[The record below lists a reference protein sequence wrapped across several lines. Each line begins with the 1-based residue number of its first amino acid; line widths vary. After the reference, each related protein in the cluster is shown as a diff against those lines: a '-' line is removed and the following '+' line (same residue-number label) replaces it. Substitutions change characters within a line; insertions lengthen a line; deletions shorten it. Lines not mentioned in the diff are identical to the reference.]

1 MYTCTGAE
9 DNVERGLLARNDASS
24 PTASANV
31 QSINLPEKN
40 YKAIVQEYCQKHY
53 LVMPEYVTEYPSD
66 ATGFVSVLTVNGK
79 EYHSKPMSGKKKA
92 EQDAAG
98 RAAVDIGLVKLDSRL
113 ESYTPVNGSVSGPA
127 RRFTNGDAA
136 PASYSSTSLGGG
148 GASIR
153 SRYSARTPAV
163 PESEFNNKLQLSVH
177 VSVLI
182 RLLIKTFFILQTSQR
197 TTRESC
203 KSFWPSE
210 VSVTLGIPRHWATE
224 VGSCQRSL

>member
-1 MYTCTGAE
+1 MLYLTATYLITCTGAG

-24 PTASANV
+24 PTASANI

-53 LVMPEYVTEYPSD
+53 LAMPEYVTDYPSD

-79 EYHSKPMSGKKKA
+79 EYHSKPMSAKKKA

-113 ESYTPVNGSVSGPA
+113 ESYTPVNGSVSGSA
-127 RRFTNGDAA
+127 RRFTNGDAS

-153 SRYSARTPAV
+153 SLPTRYSARTPAV

-182 RLLIKTFFILQTSQR
+182 RLLIKPF
-197 TTRESC
+197 
-203 KSFWPSE
+203 
-210 VSVTLGIPRHWATE
+210 VS
-224 VGSCQRSL
+224 